1 MNLIRVSTRGYV
13 SIKMMA
19 TNVNV
24 PMVTKARTAKVRKV
38 CAYILFLFNPSESYK
53 FHIFHIFIDAELA
66 IRSLCLTL
74 FSENVRVHAFF
85 YKQCFFKTQ
94 PHCCLTF

>member
-66 IRSLCLTL
+66 IRSIASHFFKECEST
-74 FSENVRVHAFF
+74 RFF
-85 YKQCFFKTQ
+85 YKQRFFKTQ
-94 PHCCLTF
+94 PQCCLTF